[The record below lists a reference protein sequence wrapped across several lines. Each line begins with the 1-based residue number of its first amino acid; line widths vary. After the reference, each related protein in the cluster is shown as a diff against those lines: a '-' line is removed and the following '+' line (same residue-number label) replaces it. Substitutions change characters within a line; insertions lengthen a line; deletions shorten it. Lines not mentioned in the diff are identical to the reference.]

1 MPAEKRNNRISAND
15 FAIMDKQSRPAAA
28 EKPKKASQPGPSMAR
43 TIRETVES
51 IVIAFALAFLFRTF
65 EAEAFVIPTGSMAP
79 TLQGRH
85 KDVVCPECSYQYRVG
100 VQTDQEEREKLHL
113 QESVCPMCRFKLDL
127 AAKINEDPKTYQ
139 TFEGDRILVNK
150 FSYDL
155 GEPKRWDVVVFKFP
169 EDAKTNYIKRLV
181 GLPGEHVYIG
191 DPGRGMPPGG
201 TGDIYIS
208 TDGGKTRQIARK
220 ETPEKLLAML
230 QDVHDNDYVPARLL
244 ENGWPARWQAA
255 EPSPVAGW
263 KAENGTREFV
273 CDGEQGRELWLR
285 YRHLLPPSPGSW
297 RDPENAEYTTAL
309 IRDFYAYNSERENN
323 AAGEN
328 WVGDLAMECE
338 AEIRSDSGE
347 LVLELVKGGRTFQAR
362 IDVASGD
369 ARLVIPGLEEYK
381 PVAVGVIDG
390 PGTYQLRLANVD
402 EQLWLF
408 VDDELVQFDMATT
421 YESLGNYTEVTD
433 PVRSPLGATDDSP
446 AGIASVGADV
456 RLSHLRIKR
465 DVFYTRDHD
474 NAPDPISEI
483 QLVDD
488 PVDDQKDQFFMLG
501 DNSPSSKD
509 GRLWGPFEAV
519 DYVERRLLIG
529 KAVYIYWPHS
539 WPAKYSIPLKLRSW
553 RIDIPFWPNFERMER
568 IR

>member
-1 MPAEKRNNRISAND
+1 
-15 FAIMDKQSRPAAA
+15 MDKPSRPAAA
-28 EKPKKASQPGPSMAR
+28 EKPAKAAQTGTSMAR
-43 TIRETVES
+43 TVRETVES

-85 KDVVCPECSYQYRVG
+85 KDLVCPECGYQYRVG
-100 VQTDQEEREKLHL
+100 AQGDLEERHPDLRMA
-113 QESVCPMCRFKLDL
+113 QSVCPMCRFELDL
-127 AAKINEDPKTYQ
+127 DTKIKEDPKTYR

-150 FSYDL
+150 FSYEL
-155 GEPKRWDVVVFKFP
+155 ASPKRWDIVVFKYP

-191 DPGRGMPPGG
+191 DPGRGMPADG

-244 ENGWPARWQAA
+244 ESGWPSRWQPTDKGRDSA
-255 EPSPVAGW
+255 W
-263 KAENGTREFV
+263 KAENDTREFV
-273 CDGEQGRELWLR
+273 CAGEQDREIWLR
-285 YRHLLPPSPGSW
+285 YHHLLPRSGSGAW
-297 RDPENAEYTTAL
+297 TDAEQAAYGSELVT
-309 IRDFYAYNSERENN
+309 DFYAYNT
-323 AAGEN
+323 GEYSDHPNHRANIGGN

-362 IDVASGD
+362 IDVASGK
-369 ARLVIPGLEEYK
+369 ARLIIPGLEDYK
-381 PVAVGVIDG
+381 PVAADVIKG
-390 PGTYQLRLANVD
+390 AGTYQFRFVNVD

-408 VDDELVQFDMATT
+408 VDDEVVQFDTATT
-421 YESLGNYTEVTD
+421 YESLGNYKPVTD
-433 PVRSPLGATDDSP
+433 PARSPFGVGATDDSP
-446 AGIASVGADV
+446 AGIASLGADV
-456 RLSHLRIKR
+456 RVSHLRIKR
-465 DVFYTRDHD
+465 DVFYTRNEHPAI
-474 NAPDPISEI
+474 NEI
-483 QLVDD
+483 PLLDEA
-488 PVDDQKDQFFMLG
+488 DDQKDRFFMLG
-501 DNSPSSKD
+501 DNSPASKD
-509 GRLWGPFEAV
+509 GRLWGSV
-519 DYVERRLLIG
+519 NYVERRLLIG

-539 WPAKYSIPLKLRSW
+539 WPAKYTIPLKFR
-553 RIDIPFWPNFERMER
+553 RARFEFPFWPNFERMQR

>member
-1 MPAEKRNNRISAND
+1 
-15 FAIMDKQSRPAAA
+15 MDKPSRPAVTEKLA
-28 EKPKKASQPGPSMAR
+28 EKPSKAAQNGPSMAR

-85 KDVVCPECSYQYRVG
+85 KDVVCPECGYQYRVG
-100 VQTDQEEREKLHL
+100 AQGDLEERNPDVNMAL
-113 QESVCPMCRFKLDL
+113 SVCPMCRFELNLDE
-127 AAKINEDPKTYQ
+127 KIEEDPKTYQ

-155 GEPKRWDVVVFKFP
+155 AEPKRWDIVVFKYP

-220 ETPEKLLAML
+220 ESPEKLLATL

-244 ENGWPARWQAA
+244 ENGWPSRWQSADERRA
-255 EPSPVAGW
+255 AGW

-273 CDGEQGRELWLR
+273 CEGEDGREIWLR
-285 YRHLLPPSPGSW
+285 YHHLVPRSPTGSW
-297 RDPENAEYTTAL
+297 TEPDRADYVARWIA
-309 IRDFYAYNSERENN
+309 DFYAYNTGEYGGHPNHRANQR
-323 AAGEN
+323 EN

-347 LVLELVKGGRTFQAR
+347 LVLELVKGGRTFQAW
-362 IDVASGD
+362 IDVAKGE
-369 ARLVIPGLEEYK
+369 ARLLIPGLEDYK
-381 PVAVGVIDG
+381 PVAADVIDG
-390 PGTYQLRLANVD
+390 AGTYHLRFANVD
-402 EQLWLF
+402 EKLWLF
-408 VDDELVQFDMATT
+408 VDDEAVEFDTATT
-421 YESLGNYTEVTD
+421 YESLGNYEPVTD
-433 PVRSPLGATDDSP
+433 PARSPFGAGATDDSP
-446 AGIASVGADV
+446 AGIASAGADV
-456 RLSHLRIKR
+456 RVSHLRIKR
-465 DVFYTRDHD
+465 DVYYTRNEQHD
-474 NAPDPISEI
+474 AINEI
-483 QLVDD
+483 ELLDD
-488 PVDDQKDQFFMLG
+488 DADDQKDQFFMLG
-501 DNSPSSKD
+501 DNSPASKD
-509 GRLWGPFEAV
+509 GRLWGPV

-539 WPAKYSIPLKLRSW
+539 WPATYSIPLKFRNW
-553 RIDIPFWPNFERMER
+553 RFDFPFWPNFERMRR

>member
-1 MPAEKRNNRISAND
+1 
-15 FAIMDKQSRPAAA
+15 MDKPSRTAS
-28 EKPKKASQPGPSMAR
+28 EKPKKASQHSHSMAR

-85 KDVVCPECSYQYRVG
+85 KDVVCPECYFQYRVG
-100 VQTDQEEREKLHL
+100 VQTDQEEREKLNA
-113 QESVCPMCRFKLDL
+113 QQSVCPMCRFELDL
-127 AAKINEDPKTYQ
+127 AAKIEEDPKTFQ

-230 QDVHDNDYVPARLL
+230 QEVHDNDYVPERLL
-244 ENGWPARWQAA
+244 KTKWPARWHAVGAPAA
-255 EPSPVAGW
+255 VGW
-263 KAENGTREFV
+263 KEENGTREFV
-273 CDGEQGRELWLR
+273 CNGEESRELWLR
-285 YRHLLPPSPGSW
+285 YRHVLPQEGSW
-297 RDPENAEYTTAL
+297 AEPDRATYVVRL
-309 IRDFYAYNSERENN
+309 IDDFYAYNTERQTV
-323 AAGEN
+323 GEN

-338 AEIRSDSGE
+338 AEIGSDSGK
-347 LVLELVKGGRTFQAR
+347 LVLELVKGGRQFQAQ
-362 IDVASGD
+362 IDVATGE
-369 ARLVIPGLEEYK
+369 ARLVIPGLEDYQ
-381 PVAVGVIDG
+381 PTAQGVIEG

-408 VDDELVQFDMATT
+408 VDDELVQFDTATT
-421 YESLGNYTEVTD
+421 YQSLGNYTPVTD
-433 PVRSPLGATDDSP
+433 PLRSPFGATDDSP

-456 RLSHLRIKR
+456 RLNHLRIKR
-465 DVFYTRDHD
+465 DVFYTRDHGQ
-474 NAPDPISEI
+474 NVSSRSEI
-483 QLVDD
+483 SLVDD

-509 GRLWGPFEAV
+509 GRLWGPV

-539 WPAKYSIPLKLRSW
+539 WPAKYSIPLQFRTKFRTV
-553 RIDIPFWPNFERMER
+553 RFDFPFWPNFERMER